1 MDSEKRNDNHNNQNE
16 NDGRHYQ
23 RPKRRRMRWG
33 RLFLLLVVLAVLLT
47 SVFWGS
53 VWVYTNIIHAPEK
66 KVVAADPE
74 IEKDEKLNKRINVL
88 LLGIDD
94 GDSEADD
101 SEPKRTDAM
110 IIASFDPEAHKISL
124 LSLPRDTMVI
134 LPGHTQYEKLNAA
147 YTYGGVSMAKQ
158 TIANLLRIPIH
169 YYALANWQG
178 FIKIINL
185 IGGVDLYVDTDMH
198 YEDPYAKLKI
208 DIKHGYQHLDGEKSG
223 QYVRFRSDELGD
235 IGRVQRQ
242 QKFLKALSLQMFSV
256 NNIAKL
262 PKVIA
267 TAKEYMETDMD
278 TVTMIKAVRSFNI
291 MSDNNIRSGMLY
303 GNFYDSPSSGISY
316 WRSNRADIEKSLN
329 EVDIPFMPVKEGS
342 DADDPVTGVDE
353 LGEGSN
359 SDSYRSAAAAAAR
372 RSSYKTQK
380 KTEEVRKSEP
390 EKKTTTQ
397 QKASSSTSSSSGAT
411 KSSSSAS
418 GASKSSSSTSNT
430 PKPAVNNEPKQA
442 PKKNAPP
449 VIRKPVISN
458 KPQAAPKN

>member
-1 MDSEKRNDNHNNQNE
+1 MDSEKRNGNPAEHNGNDNRRYH
-16 NDGRHYQ
+16 
-23 RPKRRRMRWG
+23 RPKRRRLRWG

-66 KVVAADPE
+66 KVVAADPA
-74 IEKDEKLNKRINVL
+74 IEKDEKLNQRINVL

-110 IIASFDPEAHKISL
+110 IVASFDPEAHKISL
-124 LSLPRDTMVI
+124 LSLPRDTMVL
-134 LPGHTQYEKLNAA
+134 LPGHTGYEKLNSA
-147 YTYGGVSMAKQ
+147 YTYGGVAMSKQ

-169 YYALANWQG
+169 YYALANWKG
-178 FIKIINL
+178 FIEIINL
-185 IGGVDLYVDTDMH
+185 IGGVDLYVDRDMH
-198 YEDPYAKLKI
+198 YEDPWANLKI

-242 QKFLKALSLQMFSV
+242 QKFLKALGLQMFSV
-256 NNIAKL
+256 ENITKIPKL
-262 PKVIA
+262 LA
-267 TAKEYMETDMD
+267 TAKEYVETDMD
-278 TVTMIKAVRSFNI
+278 TVTMLKAARSFNI
-291 MSDNNIRSGMLY
+291 MSDNNIKSGMLY

-316 WRSNRADIEKSLN
+316 WRSNRSEIEKSLT
-329 EVDIPFMPVKEGS
+329 EVDIPFMALHENS
-342 DADDPVTGVDE
+342 DASDPVTGVDD

-359 SDSYRSAAAAAAR
+359 SDSQRSAAAAAAR
-372 RSSYKTQK
+372 RSSSENQK
-380 KTEEVRKSEP
+380 NAAEVRKSQV
-390 EKKTTTQ
+390 EKKPVLR
-397 QKASSSTSSSSGAT
+397 QKPTGSSG
-411 KSSSSAS
+411 SFPSV
-418 GASKSSSSTSNT
+418 SNA
-430 PKPAVNNEPKQA
+430 PKPA
-442 PKKNAPP
+442 PKKSAPP

>member
-1 MDSEKRNDNHNNQNE
+1 MDSEKRNDNHNGQNE
-16 NDGRHYQ
+16 NDSRHYH
-23 RPKRRRMRWG
+23 RAKRRRMRWG

-74 IEKDEKLNKRINVL
+74 IEKDEKLNQRINVL

-110 IIASFDPEAHKISL
+110 IVASFDPSAHKISL

-147 YTYGGVSMAKQ
+147 YTYGGVAMAKQ

-178 FIKIINL
+178 FIEIINL
-185 IGGVDLYVDTDMH
+185 IGGVDLYVDRDMH
-198 YEDPYAKLKI
+198 YEDPWANLKI

-262 PKVIA
+262 PKIIA
-267 TAKEYMETDMD
+267 TAKKYLETDMD

-291 MSDNNIRSGMLY
+291 MADNNIRSGMLY

-316 WRSNRADIEKSLN
+316 WRSNRADIEKSLT
-329 EVDIPFMPVKEGS
+329 EVDIPFMALKGGS
-342 DADDPVTGVDE
+342 DASDPVTGVDE

-359 SDSYRSAAAAAAR
+359 SDSRRSAAAAAAR
-372 RSSYKTQK
+372 RSSSGNK
-380 KTEEVRKSEP
+380 KKASEVRKSEP
-390 EKKTTTQ
+390 EKKMTTQ
-397 QKASSSTSSSSGAT
+397 QKASSSSSGSS

-418 GASKSSSSTSNT
+418 KPSSNTSNA
-430 PKPAVNNEPKQA
+430 PKPSVTNEPKPA

>member
-1 MDSEKRNDNHNNQNE
+1 MNSENRNGNNTEHDN
-16 NDGRHYQ
+16 RHYH
-23 RPKRRRMRWG
+23 PSKRRRMRWG
-33 RLFLLLVVLAVLLT
+33 RLFLLLIILAVLLT

-53 VWVYTNIIHAPEK
+53 VWVYTNIINAPEK
-66 KVVAADPE
+66 KVVAADPA
-74 IEKDEKLNKRINVL
+74 IEKDEKLNQRINVL

-94 GDSEADD
+94 GDSEADK

-110 IIASFDPEAHKISL
+110 IVASFDPKDHKISL
-124 LSLPRDTMVI
+124 ISLPRDTMVI

-147 YTYGGVSMAKQ
+147 YTYGGVAMAKQ

-178 FIKIINL
+178 FIEIINL
-185 IGGVDLYVDTDMH
+185 IGGVDLYVDKDMR

-242 QKFLKALSLQMFSV
+242 QKFLKALGLQMFSLE
-256 NNIAKL
+256 NITKIPKL
-262 PKVIA
+262 LS
-267 TAKEYMETDMD
+267 TAKQYIETDMD
-278 TVTMIKAVRSFNI
+278 TVTMLKAARSFNI

-316 WRSNRADIEKSLN
+316 WRANRARADIEKSLK
-329 EVDIPFMPVKEGS
+329 EVDIPFMTMSGGPG
-342 DADDPVTGVDE
+342 DGDPVEGVDA

-359 SDSYRSAAAAAAR
+359 SDSRRSADAAAAR
-372 RSSYKTQK
+372 RSSSDTK
-380 KTEEVRKSEP
+380 KKAAEVRRSES
-390 EKKTTTQ
+390 EKRTTSQ
-397 QKASSSTSSSSGAT
+397 QKSSSSSGSSS
-411 KSSSSAS
+411 SSSSAP
-418 GASKSSSSTSNT
+418 KSSSTVSNT
-430 PKPAVNNEPKQA
+430 PKPSVSSEPKPA

-449 VIRKPVISN
+449 VIRKPVVSN
-458 KPQAAPKN
+458 RPQPAPKN